1 MSELRLIEEVA
12 SVASYLEGASG
23 LVSADDQTVLIPV
36 TLTGDDADA
45 ADTAAPVVDLVE
57 EADGINGFRV
67 TTVGFG
73 SVEGEMST
81 LLEETMAQGEMIGIA
96 VALLILLVVFG
107 AVVAAGLPVVLAL
120 LSIFVAVGA
129 TALVSNV
136 IEMSE
141 FIVFIITMIGLAVGI
156 DYSLFIVQ
164 RFREE
169 RSHGR
174 EKIDAI
180 ATAGSTAGRT
190 VFFSGM
196 AVTIALAGMLIM
208 PDPTFQSFAVGAMLV
223 VAATVLAALT
233 LLPAI
238 LGLLGDRVNWLTL
251 PLIGRR
257 GRPESGGGVWNW
269 ITKAVTARP
278 LISVVATSGL
288 LVAAAVPVVTIN
300 LGSIGISALPEDSDF
315 RHAFDVINEEF
326 SAGVLTADIVID
338 AADVNDA
345 AVRSAI
351 EGLTAALEADEFF
364 GSAELETNEAGDLAL
379 LTVAMLGDFSSTESK
394 SALQRLRNGYI
405 PAAFDGQSAE
415 VLVGGPTAETVD
427 NVQTQKEYLPLVF
440 TFVLGFSFL
449 LLLVVFRS
457 IVVPLK
463 AVALNLLSVAAAY
476 GILVL
481 VFQEGIGVGLL
492 GFQESAVIE
501 SWLPLFL
508 FAILFGLSM
517 DYHVFL
523 LSRIKERYDETHDNA
538 ASVAHGL
545 RSAAGI
551 ITGAALIMVAVFGG
565 MASGDL
571 VVFQQVGFGLAI
583 AIILDATIIRT
594 VLVPASMALLGDWNW
609 YLPAWLE
616 WLPRINIEGAQVQ
629 EPASARGELLEAP
642 SR

>member
-1 MSELRLIEEVA
+1 M
-12 SVASYLEGASG
+12 
-23 LVSADDQTVLIPV
+23 
-36 TLTGDDADA
+36 
-45 ADTAAPVVDLVE
+45 
-57 EADGINGFRV
+57 
-67 TTVGFG
+67 
-73 SVEGEMST
+73 
-81 LLEETMAQGEMIGIA
+81 
-96 VALLILLVVFG
+96 
-107 AVVAAGLPVVLAL
+107 
-120 LSIFVAVGA
+120 
-129 TALVSNV
+129 
-136 IEMSE
+136 
-141 FIVFIITMIGLAVGI
+141 
-156 DYSLFIVQ
+156 
-164 RFREE
+164 
-169 RSHGR
+169 
-174 EKIDAI
+174 
-180 ATAGSTAGRT
+180 
-190 VFFSGM
+190 
-196 AVTIALAGMLIM
+196 
-208 PDPTFQSFAVGAMLV
+208 
-223 VAATVLAALT
+223 
-233 LLPAI
+233 
-238 LGLLGDRVNWLTL
+238 
-251 PLIGRR
+251 
-257 GRPESGGGVWNW
+257 WNW

-288 LVAAAVPVVTIN
+288 LVAAAVPVATIN

-315 RHAFDVINEEF
+315 RHALDVINEEF

-508 FAILFGLSM
+508 SP
-517 DYHVFL
+517 
-523 LSRIKERYDETHDNA
+523 SC
-538 ASVAHGL
+538 
-545 RSAAGI
+545 SA
-551 ITGAALIMVAVFGG
+551 
-565 MASGDL
+565 
-571 VVFQQVGFGLAI
+571 FQW
-583 AIILDATIIRT
+583 TT
-594 VLVPASMALLGDWNW
+594 TS
-609 YLPAWLE
+609 
-616 WLPRINIEGAQVQ
+616 
-629 EPASARGELLEAP
+629 SC
-642 SR
+642 

>member
-1 MSELRLIEEVA
+1 M
-12 SVASYLEGASG
+12 
-23 LVSADDQTVLIPV
+23 
-36 TLTGDDADA
+36 
-45 ADTAAPVVDLVE
+45 
-57 EADGINGFRV
+57 
-67 TTVGFG
+67 
-73 SVEGEMST
+73 
-81 LLEETMAQGEMIGIA
+81 
-96 VALLILLVVFG
+96 
-107 AVVAAGLPVVLAL
+107 
-120 LSIFVAVGA
+120 
-129 TALVSNV
+129 
-136 IEMSE
+136 
-141 FIVFIITMIGLAVGI
+141 
-156 DYSLFIVQ
+156 
-164 RFREE
+164 
-169 RSHGR
+169 
-174 EKIDAI
+174 
-180 ATAGSTAGRT
+180 
-190 VFFSGM
+190 
-196 AVTIALAGMLIM
+196 
-208 PDPTFQSFAVGAMLV
+208 
-223 VAATVLAALT
+223 
-233 LLPAI
+233 
-238 LGLLGDRVNWLTL
+238 
-251 PLIGRR
+251 
-257 GRPESGGGVWNW
+257 WNW

-545 RSAAGI
+545 RSTAGI

-583 AIILDATIIRT
+583 AIILDATIIRM